1 MTITVDTDLMGAMAA
16 SISGAQLEMESCAA
30 AMGRV
35 VEHGDWCCQE
45 RDMINEAIRALREQ
59 VRRLGEDM
67 EQFAGAIRGAAN
79 DFGEMERSIPAIFQE
94 LDVMVGRLAAVSP
107 GSGQAAGELA
117 AGIAQ
122 RAARESAPAGRLE
135 SYSAG
140 SLNED
145 IRVCR
150 FDDFLPR
157 D

>member
-1 MTITVDTDLMGAMAA
+1 MTVTVDTDLMGAMAA
-16 SISGAQLEMESCAA
+16 SIAGAQLEMESCVA

-45 RDMINEAIRALREQ
+45 RDMINEAIHALREQ

-79 DFGEMERSIPAIFQE
+79 DFSEMERSIPAIFQE

-107 GSGQAAGELA
+107 VSGEAVGGVT

-122 RAARESAPAGRLE
+122 RAAKESAPLGRLE

-140 SLNED
+140 SLTED

-150 FDDFLPR
+150 FDDFLPG